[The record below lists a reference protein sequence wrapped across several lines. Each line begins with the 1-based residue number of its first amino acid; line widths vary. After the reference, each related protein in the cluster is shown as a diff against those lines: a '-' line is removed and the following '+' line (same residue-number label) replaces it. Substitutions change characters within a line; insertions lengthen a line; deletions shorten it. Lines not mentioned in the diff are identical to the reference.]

1 METWRKARIFKDA
14 ELKGTVK
21 SKERRGKKIIMTLKL
36 LTRKQQTE
44 TKKFKREAKLCRY
57 RKKES

>member
-21 SKERRGKKIIMTLKL
+21 SKERRGKKNHNDPQACDPETTDRNKEIQKRSKTL
-36 LTRKQQTE
+36 QV
-44 TKKFKREAKLCRY
+44 
-57 RKKES
+57 